1 MEERR
6 ARSCNRRRAALELA
20 RLMVVHE
27 IGVRT
32 RIRHAV
38 NRIDEEYFDGEDL

>member
-1 MEERR
+1 M
-6 ARSCNRRRAALELA
+6 SCDRRRAALELA

-32 RIRHAV
+32 RLRYAV
-38 NRIDEEYFDGEDL
+38 NRIDEDCFDGEDL